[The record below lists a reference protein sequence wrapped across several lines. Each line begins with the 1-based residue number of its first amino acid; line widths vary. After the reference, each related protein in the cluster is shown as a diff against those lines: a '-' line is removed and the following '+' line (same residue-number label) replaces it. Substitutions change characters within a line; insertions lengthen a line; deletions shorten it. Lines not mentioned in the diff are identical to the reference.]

1 MDKDN
6 FILYKKQKILSQ
18 LLQKMLKRD
27 LIFQIMNQSDLL
39 DVPEGKI
46 KTFSAFRPETQHLT
60 DDNDKNKK
68 VKKHKKCVRKR
79 KLKLKIKKNCLDAN
93 QFEKERNYLE
103 KNKVPVDI
111 LRQNHEEFIRNN
123 RLTLKSQQRFGSKKH
138 IVFSEEV
145 NKIALSAYLIITEYN
160 KQI

>member
-1 MDKDN
+1 MSEN
-6 FILYKKQKILSQ
+6 ENL
-18 LLQKMLKRD
+18 
-27 LIFQIMNQSDLL
+27 
-39 DVPEGKI
+39 
-46 KTFSAFRPETQHLT
+46 
-60 DDNDKNKK
+60 
-68 VKKHKKCVRKR
+68 KCVRKR

-103 KNKVPVDI
+103 KNKLPVDI

-145 NKIALSAYLIITEYN
+145 NKIALSAYLIKTEYN
-160 KQI
+160 K